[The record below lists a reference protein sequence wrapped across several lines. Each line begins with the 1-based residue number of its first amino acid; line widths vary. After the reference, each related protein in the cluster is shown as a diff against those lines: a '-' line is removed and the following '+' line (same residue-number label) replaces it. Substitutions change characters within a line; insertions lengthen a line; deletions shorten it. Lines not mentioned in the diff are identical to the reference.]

1 MDGLKH
7 PVGEQPANIY
17 WRRRLFLIIAIVVLA
32 LFLWWAISA
41 LTSSK
46 GTPTHS
52 PSGASSPE
60 TTVST
65 SPTSTAAADPGRTCT
80 GDDYTVATAI
90 AADVPASK
98 KAPFTV
104 TVTSTADSPCIID
117 PTADSKLTVRSGN
130 DQWFDSSDCP
140 SSFAL
145 FDAEA
150 FLIEAGKSHDL
161 KTTWNYGRDDK
172 GCVDK
177 LQTAK
182 AGTYKATIT
191 VAGVKGDEVT
201 FRVG

>member
-17 WRRRLFLIIAIVVLA
+17 WRRRVFVIVAIVVVA

-41 LTSSK
+41 LTSSS
-46 GTPTHS
+46 GSPANTPSVT
-52 PSGASSPE
+52 SSPDS
-60 TTVST
+60 TAST
-65 SPTSTAAADPGRTCT
+65 SPTATAAADPGRTCT
-80 GDDYTVATAI
+80 GDDYTVATTVS
-90 AADVPASK
+90 DSVSSSK
-98 KAPFTV
+98 KVPFTV

-140 SSFAL
+140 SSFSL
-145 FDAEA
+145 FDSEA

-172 GCVDK
+172 GCSDK
-177 LQTAK
+177 LQPAK
-182 AGTYKATIT
+182 SGTYKATLT

-201 FRVG
+201 FAVS